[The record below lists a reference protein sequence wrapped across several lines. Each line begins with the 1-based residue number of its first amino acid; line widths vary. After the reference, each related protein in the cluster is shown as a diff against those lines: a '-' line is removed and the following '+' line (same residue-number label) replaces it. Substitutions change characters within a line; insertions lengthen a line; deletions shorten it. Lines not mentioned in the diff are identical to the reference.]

1 MSLPGPP
8 KGESR
13 SAQHEGTPVSGEL
26 LLDAR
31 VVSKHFGGLK
41 AVSEV
46 SLQVRRGEI
55 VSIIGPNGAGKT
67 TFFNLLTG
75 QLAPTHGEVVFLGQ
89 TINLLAP
96 HRRAQMGM
104 GRTFQIAK
112 PLIALNALENVM
124 IGSFLHDAPMGR
136 ARDKAFAVLERVGM
150 AHLAGRR
157 AGDLTLSERRR
168 LEVARALA
176 LQPQIVL
183 LDEVMAGLNQA
194 EVGREIEL
202 LKSLHAEGLTFLI
215 IEHNLKV
222 VRAFSDRVVVLDR
235 GVRIAEGTADK
246 ILTDPAVIEAY
257 LGQGHTG
264 TSGASGASGGNGG
277 NGAQAAA
284 AAKETR
290 A

>member
-1 MSLPGPP
+1 MS
-8 KGESR
+8 
-13 SAQHEGTPVSGEL
+13 AGEL

-31 VVSKHFGGLK
+31 AVSKHFGGLK

-75 QLAPTHGEVVFLGQ
+75 QLAPTLGEVEFLGR
-89 TINLLAP
+89 TVNLLPP
-96 HRRAQMGM
+96 HKRAQMGM

-124 IGSFLHDAPMGR
+124 IGSFLHDAPLSV
-136 ARDKAFAVLERVGM
+136 ARDKAMAVLQRVGL
-150 AHLAGRR
+150 AHLAAKR
-157 AGDLTLSERRR
+157 ASELTLSERRR

-176 LQPQIVL
+176 LGPQIVL
-183 LDEVMAGLNQA
+183 LDEVMAGLNQS

-202 LKSLHAEGLTFLI
+202 LRSLHAEGLTFLI

-222 VRAFSDRVVVLDR
+222 VRAFSDRVIVLDR
-235 GVRIAEGTADK
+235 GKLIAEGTADE
-246 ILTDPAVIEAY
+246 ILTSPAVIEAY
-257 LGQGHTG
+257 LGQGHMG
-264 TSGASGASGGNGG
+264 SGGQEPPA
-277 NGAQAAA
+277 AQAQ
-284 AAKETR
+284 EVR